1 MATRIATDDAARRQE
16 FIWLG
21 PVDMP
26 WPFEARGSAWL
37 YGIILAPALWVLT
50 YLVIP
55 AVLIEQLVGLPGP
68 IVVLLKIAVSVLAGT
83 GAAVLIVRAVGRHVG
98 PTTPLKHHAA
108 ILMHEVSAPRPD
120 SPEVTYRVRLDP
132 DVDLERSPARRTTH
146 RITVTPGL
154 LGPVEA
160 DEELP
165 VPEIE
170 TRNDELRTEA
180 GGGAPDDIVDA
191 RPQTAPH
198 DPVLALYADPGAGL
212 RTTSSVPARDRTST
226 VCEALSAPL
235 ESDEEITHA

>member
-16 FIWLG
+16 FVWLG

-68 IVVLLKIAVSVLAGT
+68 IVVLLKIGISVLAGT
-83 GAAVLIVRAVGRHVG
+83 GVAVLIIRAVGRHVG

-120 SPEVTYRVRLDP
+120 GPEVTYRVCLDP

-160 DEELP
+160 DEDLP
-165 VPEIE
+165 APEVE
-170 TRNDELRTEA
+170 ARDEGSSTE
-180 GGGAPDDIVDA
+180 GGGGEPADVEDATDA
-191 RPQTAPH
+191 RPQSEPH
-198 DPVLALYADPGAGL
+198 GPRWPSTPTPG
-212 RTTSSVPARDRTST
+212 PA
-226 VCEALSAPL
+226 
-235 ESDEEITHA
+235 